1 MSGFSK
7 LLIAN
12 RGEIAVRV
20 MKTAHALGYAT
31 VAVYSEA
38 DAQAPHVALADEAVC
53 IGPAPVGQSYLDVDA
68 ILKAAAAT
76 GADAVHPGYG
86 FLSENAA
93 FARRVLDA
101 GLIFVGPPPE
111 AIALMGD
118 KVQAKRRMIEADVP
132 TAPGYVGDAQ
142 DDATLLAEAERLGV
156 PLLVKAVAGGGG
168 RGMRKV
174 TEPAGFADAIASARS
189 EAASAFG
196 NGAVFF
202 ERLVTGARHVELQ
215 VFADT
220 HGNVVHLGER
230 ECSAQRRH
238 QKVVEEAPS
247 PVVDEALRAT
257 MGNAAVAAAKAIGYV
272 GAGTVEFLLDDDGNF
287 YFLEMNTRLQ
297 VEHPVTELVTGHDL
311 VAWQLDVAA
320 GKALPMTQAQ
330 LQMKGHAIE
339 VRLYAEDPYVGFL
352 PQTGPIV
359 RFEAPTGEGVRVDAG
374 VRTGGVVSSFYDP
387 MLAKIIA
394 YGRDRDEALR
404 RLGRA
409 LGQTTFLGPI
419 TNLEF
424 LRELVADPEVVA
436 GTIKTDTLDARFA
449 ELPQR
454 PKTSALTWALA
465 GLVHAR
471 THGLDPALGDG
482 QSWRS
487 SGALASTFTLR
498 CGDDEHELSVSFASR
513 TDATVTIGDDDL
525 PLRVLADD
533 GQTLRVEFDGV
544 QRSAAYARDGAQT
557 HVSLGGAGRVFV
569 EPDPIAEAAAASD
582 GTLRAPLA
590 GTVLAVHVEE
600 GQLVTAGQLLVT
612 VEAMKMEHRIE
623 ASMDGVAREVTAVA
637 GAQVTGGQQL
647 LQIEAETENQA

>member
-1 MSGFSK
+1 MSMSGFSK

-38 DAQAPHVALADEAVC
+38 DAQAPHVVFADEAVC

-68 ILKAAAAT
+68 ILKAAEVT
-76 GADAVHPGYG
+76 GADAIHPGYG

-93 FARRVLDA
+93 FAQRVLDA

-142 DDATLLAEAERLGV
+142 DDATLLAEADRLGV

-174 TEPAGFADAIASARS
+174 TDPAGFADAIASARS

-272 GAGTVEFLLDDDGNF
+272 GAGTVEFLLDDDGKF
-287 YFLEMNTRLQ
+287 Y
-297 VEHPVTELVTGHDL
+297 
-311 VAWQLDVAA
+311 
-320 GKALPMTQAQ
+320 
-330 LQMKGHAIE
+330 
-339 VRLYAEDPYVGFL
+339 
-352 PQTGPIV
+352 
-359 RFEAPTGEGVRVDAG
+359 
-374 VRTGGVVSSFYDP
+374 
-387 MLAKIIA
+387 
-394 YGRDRDEALR
+394 
-404 RLGRA
+404 
-409 LGQTTFLGPI
+409 
-419 TNLEF
+419 
-424 LRELVADPEVVA
+424 
-436 GTIKTDTLDARFA
+436 
-449 ELPQR
+449 
-454 PKTSALTWALA
+454 
-465 GLVHAR
+465 
-471 THGLDPALGDG
+471 
-482 QSWRS
+482 
-487 SGALASTFTLR
+487 
-498 CGDDEHELSVSFASR
+498 
-513 TDATVTIGDDDL
+513 
-525 PLRVLADD
+525 
-533 GQTLRVEFDGV
+533 
-544 QRSAAYARDGAQT
+544 
-557 HVSLGGAGRVFV
+557 
-569 EPDPIAEAAAASD
+569 
-582 GTLRAPLA
+582 
-590 GTVLAVHVEE
+590 
-600 GQLVTAGQLLVT
+600 
-612 VEAMKMEHRIE
+612 
-623 ASMDGVAREVTAVA
+623 
-637 GAQVTGGQQL
+637 
-647 LQIEAETENQA
+647 